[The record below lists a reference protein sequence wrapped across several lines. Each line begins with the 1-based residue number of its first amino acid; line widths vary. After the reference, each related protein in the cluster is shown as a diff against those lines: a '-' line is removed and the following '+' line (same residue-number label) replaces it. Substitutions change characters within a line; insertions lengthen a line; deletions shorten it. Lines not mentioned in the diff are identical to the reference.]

1 MSKIE
6 VNTIEPQ
13 CGTTLTLGA
22 SGDTVTLASGAS
34 QSGFGRT
41 GTVNWQTGSIKTGDF
56 TAANGEGYFVDTNSG
71 AVTATLPSSPSAGS
85 IVAFKDYKS
94 TFSTNA
100 LTIDRNS
107 SKINGTTDNAIISA
121 SGSHISMVYV
131 DATQGWLAINDNTTS
146 IGDEFIV
153 ATGGTI
159 TTCGN
164 FKTHTFTGPGTF
176 TVSCLA
182 TSPAN
187 NAVEYVVV
195 AGGGGGGGSDN
206 SGSSGRE
213 SGGGGAGGFRSFTA
227 LSCAS
232 SKNAANGLTVT
243 ATAFPITIGAGGA
256 GSIGGGCDPTR
267 RGCSG
272 SNSIFSTITSAGGGG
287 GGSGFDNCTPARAGG
302 DGGNG
307 GGSGAEPIAGGGTI
321 GSGNSPSTSPPQ
333 GENGGEGGHVP
344 GNWAAGGGGGGAGAV
359 GTDAANPGTPGIGQG
374 GSGGVGGFVPS
385 GFGTPSPLRFPGPVP
400 GAHYFA
406 GGGGGGSMYSS
417 PTAGVG
423 GSGGGGAGG
432 SGPPGADRAP
442 GSGTANSGGGGGG
455 QGRSSPSNTSG
466 SGGSGIVMIRY
477 KFQ

>member
-6 VNTIEPQ
+6 VNEVDKQ
-13 CGTTLTLGA
+13 SGSTLTLGG
-22 SGDTVTLASGAS
+22 SGTAVTLACGAT
-34 QSGFGRT
+34 QTGFGRT
-41 GTVNWQTGSIKTGDF
+41 GTVDWQTTKKTTDF
-56 TAANGEGYFVDTNSG
+56 TAVNGEGYFVDTNSG
-71 AVTATLPSSPSAGS
+71 AVTATLPASPSAGD
-85 IVAFKDYKS
+85 IVSFKDYQG
-94 TFSTNA
+94 TFGNNA
-100 LTIDRNS
+100 LTINRNS
-107 SKINGTTDNAIISA
+107 SKINGTTDNAIVSTTSTFLTLI
-121 SGSHISMVYV
+121 YV
-131 DATQGWLAINDNTTS
+131 DGTQGWVVLDDDTTT
-146 IGDEFIV
+146 IGDTFIV
-153 ATGGTI
+153 ATGGTE

-206 SGSSGRE
+206 SGSNARE
-213 SGGGGAGGFRSFTA
+213 SGGGGAGGFRSYTS
-227 LSCAS
+227 LPGS
-232 SKNAANGLTVT
+232 SPKNAPQGLTVT
-243 ATAFPITIGAGGA
+243 ASAFPITVGAGGA
-256 GSIGGGCDPTR
+256 GSIGGGSDPTR

-287 GGSGFDNCTPARAGG
+287 GGSGFDDCSPARNGG

-307 GGSGAEPIAGGGTI
+307 GGSGADPSSGGGTV
-321 GSGNSPSTSPPQ
+321 GSGDSPSVSPPQ
-333 GENGGEGGHVP
+333 GEDGGAGGHVP
-344 GNWAAGGGGGGAGAV
+344 GNWAAGGGGGGAGAA
-359 GTDAANPGTPGIGQG
+359 GTAAANPGTPGIGQG

-385 GFGTPSPLRFPGPVP
+385 GFGTPSPLRFPGPVC

-432 SGPPGADRAP
+432 SGPPGAARAP